1 MNPKVKSVK
10 ALPDYQ
16 LDLTFSNGERRV
28 FDVKPYLSIGVFKQL
43 RVLSH
48 FNSARVVAG
57 SVEWAGEIDLSY
69 DSLYV
74 DSKPSTLTKAA

>member
-16 LDLTFSNGERRV
+16 LDVKFSNGERRV
-28 FDVKPYLSIGVFKQL
+28 FDLKPYLSIGVFKQL
-43 RVLSH
+43 KDESRFRSV
-48 FNSARVVAG
+48 RVVAG

-69 DSLYV
+69 DSVYLE
-74 DSKPSTLTKAA
+74 SKPITDTKAA